1 MEGAIEMPDERNVSV
16 SSDFYEMMGEDV
28 KISDVQNVMETLV
41 EEHLDKI
48 MDGSGVCTCDYC
60 RADIKALALNKLPAR
75 YASRLEGNLITR
87 VDNMRRQASTDVIAA
102 IMEAVNTVGTN
113 PRHEPRK

>member
-1 MEGAIEMPDERNVSV
+1 MSDAQNVSA
-16 SSDFYEMMGEDV
+16 SSDFYEKMEGDAKM
-28 KISDVQNVMETLV
+28 SDVQNVMETLV
-41 EEHLDKI
+41 EEQLDKFMKDADI
-48 MDGSGVCTCDYC
+48 CTCDYC

-102 IMEAVNTVGTN
+102 IIEAINIVSTN
-113 PRHEPRK
+113 PRHKPHK

>member
-1 MEGAIEMPDERNVSV
+1 MPDGQNVSV
-16 SSDFYEMMGEDV
+16 SSDFYKKMEGDAKM
-28 KISDVQNVMETLV
+28 SDVQNVMETLV
-41 EEHLDKI
+41 EEHLDKL
-48 MDGSGVCTCDYC
+48 MESTDVCTCDYC

-102 IMEAVNTVGTN
+102 ITEAINIVSEN